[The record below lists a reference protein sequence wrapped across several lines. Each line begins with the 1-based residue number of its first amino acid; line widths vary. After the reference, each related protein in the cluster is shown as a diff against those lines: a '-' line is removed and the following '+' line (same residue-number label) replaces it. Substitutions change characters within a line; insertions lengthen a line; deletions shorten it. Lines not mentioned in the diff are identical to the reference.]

1 MDIAEIV
8 FTVTE
13 WIGVIA
19 FAVSGAIVAVQA
31 EMDIFGVSVVGC
43 VTAVGGGIIRDII
56 MGSLPPS
63 AFSSVWTPGAA
74 LLTSVVIFIIL
85 YCNAAKVD
93 SISKKL
99 GSINDFFDAAG
110 LAVFSAVG
118 VERACAAGFENRVFF
133 VVFLGTVTGIG
144 GGILRDVLADQ
155 MPMVFKKR
163 IYALASVFGSALYYA
178 IALYWNKTA
187 AIIITVPATV
197 LIRLLAAKFRWKL
210 PKVKR

>member
-31 EMDIFGVSVVGC
+31 GMDIFGVAVVGC
-43 VTAVGGGIIRDII
+43 VTAVGGGIIRDIL

-63 AFSSVWTPGAA
+63 AFGSIWTPSAA
-74 LLTSVVIFIIL
+74 LLTSIIIFIIL
-85 YCNAAKVD
+85 YFNAARVD
-93 SISKKL
+93 LLSEKL
-99 GSINDFFDAAG
+99 GKINDFFDAAG

-118 VERACAAGFENRVFF
+118 VEKACAAGFGNRVFF
-133 VVFLGTVTGIG
+133 VVFLGTITGIG

-163 IYALASVFGSALYYA
+163 IYALASVFGCVLYYE
-178 IALYWNKTA
+178 INLHFNKTA
-187 AIIITVPATV
+187 AILITVPATV

-210 PKVKR
+210 PKVTK